1 LILNDGFMAIQ
12 SSCVYLCFVAF
23 SFGFSA
29 LEVHASSTL
38 NPASQSCLDAG
49 GSLRMGGSSHSN
61 RLLCKLPSGLVCERW
76 ALRRGECGSKI
87 AQTASSID
95 ATFKPASL
103 RTQ

>member
-1 LILNDGFMAIQ
+1 MAVRFLPL
-12 SSCVYLCFVAF
+12 SVVCLTVALL
-23 SFGFSA
+23 A
-29 LEVHASSTL
+29 APLQVHASSSL

-76 ALRRGECGSKI
+76 ALRRGECGSKM
-87 AQTASSID
+87 AQATSAID